1 MKPTHR
7 TEDGSYQSEIQK
19 YISDNP
25 TDFQMKVAL
34 LFTMTD
40 GFTKMGK
47 VIQQAVKKEKK
58 KAIQELEH
66 AVNNTQRT
74 PSGTINM
81 KGDVMFGGMSIAPRS
96 AW

>member
-7 TEDGSYQSEIQK
+7 TENGTYQSEIQK
-19 YISDNP
+19 YIAENP

-34 LFTMTD
+34 LFTMTE

-66 AVNNTQRT
+66 TVNNTQRT

-81 KGDVMFGGMSIAPRS
+81 KGDNMFGGL
-96 AW
+96 